1 MARITSNQ
9 AVEQVGNRFQLV
21 LIAAQRT
28 RELTRGSLPKVESK
42 NSNQITA
49 LREIEA
55 GKIDSVEYIKRH
67 QQAYQKRV
75 KRHAFDS

>member
-1 MARITSNQ
+1 MARITSTK
-9 AVEQVGNRFQLV
+9 AVEAVGNRFQLV
-21 LIAAQRT
+21 LAAAHRA
-28 RELTRGSLPKVESK
+28 RELTRGSLPKVQST

-55 GKIDSVEYIKRH
+55 GKIDAPEYIKRH

-75 KRHAFDS
+75 KRHAFDG